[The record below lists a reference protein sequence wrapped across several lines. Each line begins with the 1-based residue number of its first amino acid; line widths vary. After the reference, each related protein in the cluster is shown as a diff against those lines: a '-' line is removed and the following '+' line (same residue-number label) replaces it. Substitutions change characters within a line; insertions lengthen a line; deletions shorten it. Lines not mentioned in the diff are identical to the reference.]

1 MNRLKISIGIL
12 LLLVIL
18 SSVGLMT
25 IHRECRR
32 FIDCTEEIIRCVE
45 AEDMDGAMESCEKLL
60 ASWEHFH
67 DVTGLFLDGSRL
79 EGIRERLGELPALIE
94 AEHPEVL
101 SHLDALRM
109 LAEDLF
115 RGEFPDL
122 GHIL

>member
-18 SSVGLMT
+18 SSVGLLT
-25 IHRECRR
+25 IHRECSR

-60 ASWEHFH
+60 ANWEHFH

-79 EGIRERLGELPALIE
+79 EGIRERLGELPALIK